1 MRETLT
7 PRRPLFERREL
18 SSWPPLLRG
27 LRHVGLFLLAVE
39 IFVLALTYHLF
50 DPFIETA
57 LSGFFWITAFIG
69 PTWPFLL
76 GLSAAAILSVLVLAG
91 DALKEVEE
99 MRKLPLEIL
108 SLAETLGPAL
118 GLLGT
123 FIGLYQLLVTL
134 DPKLST
140 QEIIALLTRRGGE
153 AYGSS
158 VVGIILQIFCH
169 ASQWL
174 FDRRREA

>member
-1 MRETLT
+1 MRSLS
-7 PRRPLFERREL
+7 ERRDL
-18 SSWPPLLRG
+18 SSWPPFLRG
-27 LRHVGLFLLAVE
+27 LLHVGLFLLSVE
-39 IFVLALTYHLF
+39 FFVLTLTFRLF
-50 DPFIETA
+50 DPFIEPTVSA
-57 LSGFFWITAFIG
+57 FFWLTTFIG

-76 GLSAAAILSVLVLAG
+76 SLSAAAILCVFVLAG
-91 DALKEVEE
+91 NVLKGVEKRE
-99 MRKLPLEIL
+99 RLPLEVL

-169 ASQWL
+169 AAQWL
-174 FDRRREA
+174 FDRRREE